1 MNKKNYILT
10 TLLMG
15 CSVSIYAQ
23 RKDVVNER
31 QLADTLSIGYQ
42 MNTFTQTSS
51 YSISGVNAEAF
62 ENSSAID
69 VTKSLYGKIAGL
81 NVYQGTGSSAD
92 NVSRLE
98 VHGHEPLVLI
108 DGYPR
113 SFEDITSFEIESAYL
128 LKDAAATA
136 LYGMRGANGVL
147 LITTKRGRAA
157 KLNVKAQ
164 YNFGVNTQFR
174 TPKFADSY
182 TYANALNQAL
192 GNDGLIARYNS
203 NELSAFRDGSLP
215 YDYPNVDWWKKTM
228 NNNGYSHNLKLSFNG
243 GSEKFRYYT
252 VIDYYRDRSML
263 KENSKDNRYST
274 KPTDTRLSLRTNL
287 DVNITESTYL
297 KAGIMAKLQE
307 LNGTVFEGATY
318 GRDEIFKYI
327 YNTPAAA
334 FPVRYSNGIYG
345 GSSVY
350 GENNPVA
357 LLRDKGHKRNMYTV
371 LLADMSLRQNLDA
384 LTDGLALELSV
395 AFDNIGGMKETS
407 SKQYRYMN
415 SYPTLMKDGSLVT
428 APIIYGL
435 DSKVLGH
442 NQPFENLEMS
452 TDFQTKVTYNRTFGK
467 HSVNAAAI
475 FELQSTVMNTR
486 NNTRKNVSVIA
497 NAGYSYDNRYVI
509 NAIINHTGSSYL
521 PDGNKFRNYPAISA
535 AWIASNE
542 KFLKGINGIDLL
554 KIRASYGLSGWDG
567 NLTHELWRYP
577 YGSAPGYN
585 FGSNAAV
592 AGGGAEGRLPV
603 LGLTAEKS
611 EKINVGLDL
620 STLNNRLN
628 FSIDGFYEQRSD
640 ILVSGA
646 SNTSQIIGIE
656 VGQVCEGVNRYR
668 GFDAAINWN
677 DKIGDF
683 SYNIGGTMAYLDTE
697 VVNDN
702 QATQEYDYLYHKGN
716 KVGQM
721 YGLEA
726 IGFFNNYQEINNSPV
741 QSFTKVRPGDVKYK
755 DQNGDNVIDNRDIV
769 RMFGSNIP
777 RFYFGFDVQLAYKG
791 FEISADFQGMT
802 GVTTNLLSSPLYKP
816 IVNNGNISETFL
828 ERETIW
834 TPETKPIATMPRLTT
849 VDNQNNYRN
858 SSLWY
863 RDASFLKLR
872 SLVVAY
878 TFSKKMTRFT
888 DIKVFVQGNNL
899 FSADNIKFADPEQLQ
914 IAYPSVRSYWAGVK
928 FNF

>member
-1 MNKKNYILT
+1 MNKKNYILI

-15 CSVSIYAQ
+15 CSVSMYAQ
-23 RKDVVNER
+23 RKDAVNER
-31 QLADTLSIGYQ
+31 QLADTLNIGYQ
-42 MNTFTQTSS
+42 MNTSAQTGT
-51 YSISGVNAEAF
+51 YAISGVNAEAF

-69 VTKSLYGKIAGL
+69 ITKSLYGKIAGL
-81 NVYQGTGSSAD
+81 NVYQGAGASAD

-113 SFEDITSFEIESAYL
+113 SFEDITSYEIESAYL

-147 LITTKRGRAA
+147 LITTKRGKAA

-174 TPKFADSY
+174 APEFADAY
-182 TYANALNQAL
+182 TYANSLNRAL
-192 GNDGLIARYNS
+192 GNDGMAARYNAA
-203 NELSAFRDGSLP
+203 ELAAFRDGTNP
-215 YDYPNVDWWKKTM
+215 YDYPNVDWWNKTM
-228 NNNGYSHNLKLSFNG
+228 NKTGFSHNLKLSFNG
-243 GSEKFRYYT
+243 GNEKFRYFT

-263 KENSKDNRYST
+263 KENINDDRYST

-307 LNGTVFEGATY
+307 MNGTVTGSN
-318 GRDEIFKYI
+318 EIFNAI
-327 YNTPAAA
+327 YKTPSAA
-334 FPVRYSNGIYG
+334 FPVRYANGIYG
-345 GSSVY
+345 GSSIY

-357 LLRDKGHKRNMYTV
+357 LLKDKGHRRNMYTS
-371 LLADMSLRQNLDA
+371 LLADMSLRQDLDV
-384 LTDGLALELSV
+384 LTEGLALELSV
-395 AFDNIGGMKETS
+395 SFDNLGGMNETS

-415 SYPTLMKDGSLVT
+415 SYPSLLDDGTLVT
-428 APIIYGL
+428 SPIIYGI
-435 DSKVLGH
+435 DSKVLEH
-442 NQPFENLEMS
+442 TQPFENLGMS
-452 TDFQTKVTYNRTFGK
+452 TDFQAKASYNHAFGK
-467 HSVNAAAI
+467 HQVNAAVI
-475 FELQSTVMNTR
+475 YELQSTVLNGR
-486 NNTRKNVSVIA
+486 NNTRKNMSVIA
-497 NAGYSYDNRYVI
+497 NAGYAFDNRYVI
-509 NAIINHTGSSYL
+509 NAVINHSGSAYL
-521 PDGNKFRNYPAISA
+521 PEGNKFVNYPAVSA

-542 KFLKGINGIDLL
+542 RFLKNVDGIDLL

-567 NLTHELWRYP
+567 NLSHELWRYP
-577 YGSAPGYN
+577 YSGAPGYN
-585 FGSNAAV
+585 FGSNAAG
-592 AGGGAEGRLPV
+592 ASGSAEGRLPV

-611 EKINVGLDL
+611 EKVTVGLDL
-620 STLNNRLN
+620 AALSNRLT
-628 FSIDGFYEQRSD
+628 FTIDGFYEQRSN

-646 SNTSQIIGIE
+646 NTTSQIIGIE
-656 VGQVCEGVNRYR
+656 VGQVCEGINRYK
-668 GFDAAINWN
+668 GFDASINWN

-683 SYNIGGTMAYLDTE
+683 SYNIGGTMSYLNTE

-702 QATQEYDYLYHKGN
+702 QAAQQYDYLYHKGN

-726 IGFFNNYQEINNSPV
+726 IGFFNNYQEINNSPI
-741 QSFTKVRPGDVKYK
+741 QSFTQVRPGDVKYK
-755 DQNGDNVIDNRDIV
+755 DQNGDNVIDDRDV
-769 RMFGSNIP
+769 VKMFGSNIP
-777 RFYFGFDVQLAYKG
+777 RFYFGFDIQLAYKG

-802 GVTTNLLSSPLYKP
+802 GVTTNLLNSPLYKP
-816 IVNNGNISETFL
+816 LVDNGNISKTFL
-828 ERETIW
+828 DREIAW
-834 TPETKPIATMPRLTT
+834 TAETKPTATMPRLTT

-878 TFSKKMTRFT
+878 TFHKTMTRFA
-888 DIKVFVQGNNL
+888 DIKVFLQGNNL